1 MMKLVGELIQEKI
14 PKQFQKQVRD
24 DVFSEFALS
33 AFFEKYGPETDEY
46 KSGVVYLKSI
56 NVTYILHP
64 GALIAENTRDDN
76 REGKNSSNTQSERV
90 FSQQDSGIQNVRMV
104 YPSGGD
110 PVECVALIL
119 TEQRQVVIEPIIP
132 NRAAYII

>member
-1 MMKLVGELIQEKI
+1 LIKQKI
-14 PKQFQKQVRD
+14 AKKYQRQVQNE
-24 DVFSEFALS
+24 VFSQNTLN

-46 KSGVVYLKSI
+46 KSGVEYLQSI

-64 GALIAENTRDDN
+64 GALIAENTGDDN